1 VSSKK
6 EVLEKVE
13 GAKVLIIDDI
23 VTTGAT
29 LNTCARKLKSKGAD
43 EIYGLVAGFVARK
56 KK

>member
-1 VSSKK
+1 MSSKK